1 MFNVLTKRF
10 DRGGVES
17 PRGTAPMVMRR
28 DISKATGLNRIFGL
42 TQRRFRRIGALA
54 FALGM
59 LLWPAVAQATTITV
73 DSTADNLSGC
83 TLRNAITA
91 ANLNAPE
98 GTCPAGQ
105 PGTTVDTIDFAVPSG
120 SAITLGSA
128 LPAINGAVNITGPGR
143 SQLTVSG
150 ADAFQPFKV
159 NFGKTVSISGL
170 TISHG
175 KCDSAACNFTGGA
188 IWNNGGTLTLSGVAV
203 THSSTTD
210 DGGGISNAGTMT
222 IQSSVIS
229 ANTASLSGGTNAF
242 PEGGGIY
249 NAGTMHLV
257 LSTVTGNHAT
267 ATGATDQSF
276 PLGGGIFNSG
286 NGELTIDRSTIS
298 ANDASAD
305 AMGGNQARA
314 GGGAINNR
322 HNLTITRSTVSG
334 NIASATGGVAPN
346 EASNG
351 GISNINPASPADV
364 TVTLDRTTLSDN
376 TATAAGS
383 TSQAGGMTILPG
395 TYTITSSTIAHNSAG
410 SSANLEIGGTPVLKN
425 TIVSD
430 PAGGGTN
437 CNGTPQASSYSL
449 SSDGTCGFTGT
460 GDHLNTDPQLAATLA
475 ANGGPTKTYALL
487 DGSPAIDKGKASVG
501 ETVDQRGEKRP
512 SDFGN
517 IPNASGGDGSDIGA
531 FEVQDTTPPDTIIDS
546 GPGATTYDPTPT
558 FAFHS
563 TEAGST
569 VQCKVDGGAF
579 AACTSPKTTVHLG
592 DGSHTFQV
600 RAKDLAGNV
609 DASPASRPFTV
620 KTAAIS
626 RSGGTL
632 VVTAAAGAKDNLQ
645 ITRPSAATIRI
656 TDLPAGAYTGS
667 GVHAVVGSGCTRS
680 GDYTA
685 NCNAAGIARAQ
696 ISSGGGTDRIVNATS
711 LPSALLS
718 GPANDVLTGGS
729 ANDTLSGGTGA
740 DAFKGM
746 NGNDTIAARDLA
758 SDTLINC
765 DGGTKPGTADQ
776 ADLDLLPKDP
786 NSIVLGC
793 ETKTRH

>member
-1 MFNVLTKRF
+1 MFN
-10 DRGGVES
+10 
-17 PRGTAPMVMRR
+17 A
-28 DISKATGLNRIFGL
+28 
-42 TQRRFRRIGALA
+42 RFRRVGALA

-73 DSTADNLSGC
+73 DSTADNLAGC

-105 PGTTVDTIDFAVPSG
+105 PGTTVDTINFSVPSG
-120 SAITLGSA
+120 STITLGSA
-128 LPAINGAVNITGPGR
+128 LPAIDGAVNITGPGK

-150 ADAFQPFKV
+150 ADAYQPFKV
-159 NFGKTVSISGL
+159 NSGKTVSISGL

-175 KCDSAACNFTGGA
+175 KCDSAACNFNGGA

-203 THSSTTD
+203 TQSSTTGE
-210 DGGGISNAGTMT
+210 GGGVSNAGTMT
-222 IQSSVIS
+222 IQNSTVSG
-229 ANTASLSGGTNAF
+229 NTASVAGGTNAF
-242 PEGGGIY
+242 PEGGGIF
-249 NAGTMHLV
+249 NAGTMQLV
-257 LSTVTGNHAT
+257 LSTVTGNSAT
-267 ATGATDQSF
+267 ATAGTNESF
-276 PLGGGIFNSG
+276 PLGGGIYNSG
-286 NGELTIDRSTIS
+286 AGELTIDRSTIS
-298 ANDASAD
+298 SNDASAD
-305 AMGGNQARA
+305 AMGGNEARA
-314 GGGAINNR
+314 AGAAINNR

-334 NIASATGGVAPN
+334 NTASATGGAAFN
-346 EASNG
+346 TAANG
-351 GISNINPASPADV
+351 GISNVNPASPADV

-376 TATAAGS
+376 TASASGTGAQS
-383 TSQAGGMTILPG
+383 TAGGMSILPG

-410 SSANLEIGGTPVLKN
+410 FYANLAIGGTPIFKN
-425 TIVSD
+425 TIVAD

-487 DGSPAIDKGKASVG
+487 DGSPAIDKGKASAG
-501 ETVDQRGEKRP
+501 ETFDQRGKKRP

-517 IPNASGGDGSDIGA
+517 IPNAAGGDGSDIGA

-546 GPGATTYDPTPT
+546 GPTGTTNDPTPT

-569 VQCKVDGGAF
+569 FQCKVDGGAY

-592 DGSHTFQV
+592 DGSHSFQV
-600 RAKDLAGNV
+600 RAKDLAGNI
-609 DASPASRPFTV
+609 DASPASRSFTV
-620 KTAAIS
+620 KTAAVS
-626 RSGGTL
+626 RSGTTL
-632 VVTAAAGAKDNLQ
+632 VVTAAPGATDNVQ
-645 ITRPSAATIRI
+645 ITRPSASVIRI
-656 TDLPAGAYTGS
+656 TDLPSGSYTGS
-667 GVHAVVGSGCTRS
+667 GVHPVSGSGCARS

-685 NCNAAGIARAQ
+685 SCSAAGIARVQ
-696 ISSGGGTDRIVNATS
+696 IASGGGTDRIVNATS
-711 LPSALLS
+711 LPSALFG

-729 ANDTLSGGTGA
+729 ANDTLTGGAGA
-740 DAFKGM
+740 DSFKGM
-746 NGNDTIAARDLA
+746 NGNDTLLAHDLA
-758 SDTLINC
+758 SDKLINC
-765 DGGTKPGTADQ
+765 DGGTKPGTADK

-786 NSIVLGC
+786 NSIVSGC